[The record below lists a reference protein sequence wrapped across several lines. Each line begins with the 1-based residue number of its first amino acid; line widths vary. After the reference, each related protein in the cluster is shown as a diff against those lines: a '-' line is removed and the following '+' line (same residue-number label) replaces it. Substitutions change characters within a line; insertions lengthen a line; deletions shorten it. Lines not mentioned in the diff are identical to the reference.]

1 MSNHKRSVW
10 VRFFDDF
17 KNRQHDP
24 GVSSAPPYLENNL
37 RGPKV
42 TWNGWKGHTGSHVAD
57 CKLEWQETASC
68 CKICCVQEV
77 FLDNN
82 VWFWLQA
89 LLIFSFL
96 SQSPES
102 MVATSSDWT
111 QGWERSAWKWY
122 RSALM
127 SFPHLPVRFPL
138 LLQFSLNSI
147 RGEPG
152 LGVDHFP
159 HHYFIVCISLLP
171 KRPAH
176 FSTVNYLYTEAQK
189 RSSIFASRSLQGL
202 AFDSLTLSH
211 CCLSGPLPWLWICLS
226 TIFRG
231 QVWGKWGTESGA
243 AVPEGPDTQAF

>member
-1 MSNHKRSVW
+1 MVLIAGIANFLLSVPVSRVNGGGIKRL
-10 VRFFDDF
+10 
-17 KNRQHDP
+17 NP
-24 GVSSAPPYLENNL
+24 GLGAECLE
-37 RGPKV
+37 
-42 TWNGWKGHTGSHVAD
+42 
-57 CKLEWQETASC
+57 
-68 CKICCVQEV
+68 
-77 FLDNN
+77 
-82 VWFWLQA
+82 
-89 LLIFSFL
+89 
-96 SQSPES
+96 
-102 MVATSSDWT
+102 MVH
-111 QGWERSAWKWY
+111 

-159 HHYFIVCISLLP
+159 HHYFIVYISLLP

-211 CCLSGPLPWLWICLS
+211 CCLSGPLPWL
-226 TIFRG
+226 
-231 QVWGKWGTESGA
+231 
-243 AVPEGPDTQAF
+243 